1 MAADLIHILPAWFR
15 PVREFQV
22 IMEAHGAALDQAE
35 KQIRQT
41 WDNCFIQTADADT
54 IRMYEEL
61 FGLVYKPGETLE
73 FRRQR
78 ILQMY
83 NIIPPFSIGFFHS
96 RLRELFGNDCSL
108 EVDPVRSTIRVIV
121 TSSQYGAV
129 DLLYGL
135 VWDIVP
141 AHMEVTANH
150 QVTNDMDGKLC
161 MAGFVAGTVVQTI

>member
-78 ILQMY
+78 ILQS
-83 NIIPPFSIGFFHS
+83 IISS
-96 RLRELFGNDCSL
+96 RRFPRLF
-108 EVDPVRSTIRVIV
+108 P
-121 TSSQYGAV
+121 Q
-129 DLLYGL
+129 
-135 VWDIVP
+135 P
-141 AHMEVTANH
+141 AE
-150 QVTNDMDGKLC
+150 
-161 MAGFVAGTVVQTI
+161 GTVRE

>member
-61 FGLVYKPGETLE
+61 FGDDY
-73 FRRQR
+73 
-78 ILQMY
+78 
-83 NIIPPFSIGFFHS
+83 
-96 RLRELFGNDCSL
+96 SL

-161 MAGFVAGTVVQTI
+161 VAGFVAGTVVQTI

>member
-1 MAADLIHILPAWFR
+1 M
-15 PVREFQV
+15 EF
-22 IMEAHGAALDQAE
+22 L
-35 KQIRQT
+35 
-41 WDNCFIQTADADT
+41 
-54 IRMYEEL
+54 
-61 FGLVYKPGETLE
+61 
-73 FRRQR
+73 RQR

-96 RLRELFGNDCSL
+96 RLRELFGNDYSL

>member
-78 ILQMY
+78 ILQM
-83 NIIPPFSIGFFHS
+83 
-96 RLRELFGNDCSL
+96 
-108 EVDPVRSTIRVIV
+108 
-121 TSSQYGAV
+121 
-129 DLLYGL
+129 
-135 VWDIVP
+135 
-141 AHMEVTANH
+141 
-150 QVTNDMDGKLC
+150 
-161 MAGFVAGTVVQTI
+161 

>member
-73 FRRQR
+73 FPGGGSGQKHDPRHCD
-78 ILQMY
+78 LQ
-83 NIIPPFSIGFFHS
+83 
-96 RLRELFGNDCSL
+96 
-108 EVDPVRSTIRVIV
+108 PVRSCG
-121 TSSQYGAV
+121 SSVWTGMGYCTGAH
-129 DLLYGL
+129 GG
-135 VWDIVP
+135 
-141 AHMEVTANH
+141 
-150 QVTNDMDGKLC
+150 DGKPS
-161 MAGFVAGTVVQTI
+161 GDQ